1 MYPLFETIFISQGR
15 PMFAN
20 YHWERMKHSAESLW
34 GIRLSFGPGALLA
47 LPFTP
52 EYNKVYRCRMEY
64 DTENC
69 FMRMEEY
76 HYHPIRTLQL
86 VEAGTMDYPF
96 KFTDRRM
103 IEERYARR
111 GTCHDILIVRD
122 GMITDTSTANIV
134 FRKEGKL
141 YTPSAPL
148 LRGTAR
154 ARLLNKGKI
163 NEISISVD
171 ELGRYSGFTLIN
183 ALRVHYFPDFSPISN
198 IRF

>member
-1 MYPLFETIFISQGR
+1 MYPLFETLYVSRGR
-15 PMFAN
+15 PF
-20 YHWERMKHSAESLW
+20 YPECHWERMKLSAKLLW
-34 GIRLSFGPGALLA
+34 GKKPTFRSDILFSF
-47 LPFTP
+47 PFP
-52 EYNKVYRCRMEY
+52 AEFDKVYRCRVEY
-64 DTENC
+64 DTESYR
-69 FMRMEEY
+69 MQMEEY

-86 VEAGTMDYPF
+86 VDAGTMDYPF
-96 KFTDRRM
+96 KFTDRGM

-111 GTCHDILIVRD
+111 GPCDDILIVRD

-154 ARLLNKGKI
+154 ARLLNEGKI

-198 IRF
+198 IRP